1 MLQLV
6 NITKRYK
13 TGELVQTALDGV
25 SLAFRESEFVA
36 VLGPSGSGKTTL
48 LNIVG
53 GLDRYDSGDL
63 IINGVSTKEY
73 SDRNWDAYRN
83 HTIGFVFQSYNL
95 IPHQSVLANV
105 ELALTISGVS
115 RAERR
120 KRAKEALTKVGLGDQ
135 LHKRPNQMSGG
146 QMQRVAIARALVNDP
161 DVLLADEPTGALDSE
176 TGVAV
181 MELLQ
186 EVAKTR
192 LVIMVTH
199 NGELADQYA
208 TRTVRLKDGRII
220 SDTDPFDPST
230 EQSAVKGSETAESD
244 NSDGEKKSKKK
255 KVSMSFL
262 TALSLSLNNLRT
274 KKGRTFLTAFA
285 GSIGIIGI
293 AMILSL
299 STGIHNY
306 VSDIQRETLSAY
318 PIVLERE
325 PNDMLKKLLSSR
337 QDEQKERESRSDT
350 KVYSSP
356 RLYRMF
362 NAAFTGSNEKNNIS
376 AFKSYF
382 DGELS
387 NRESELSKLV
397 TAVQFGYA
405 PEMNV
410 FYQTEDGKYRNTDIS
425 NSLFGAE
432 GEDSSGMSMF
442 NMVSSRMSTLNLF
455 SELLS
460 GRDGEPIAP
469 MVEEQYTLLAGKW
482 PEEAGDIVLLLDE
495 RGEVSDNAFYALGY
509 IEDGELQDIL
519 ASVFRG
525 EELVEP
531 ERSAEFSDIIGKQFK
546 LILNFE
552 KYRRT
557 DDQSAPWEYV
567 GDDEKAMELIIKNGV
582 DLKIVGILKPGASN
596 AMEVSGA
603 FGYTRLLTDLLIE
616 RASGSELIA
625 EQQKSE
631 NENLDLI
638 TGLPFVLHS
647 EDEPTES
654 EKAKLALE
662 YFESLSDAKKVEL
675 YTSILAL
682 PDEAE
687 LSAMVDGYLS
697 MYPDREAQIELA
709 ASTFGFSKDEMR
721 EYLADYSDDELKALM
736 VEQIKSIVS
745 AQYEENAEL
754 QIAQLVR
761 ELSEPGDLF
770 GVSGYKAVAALF
782 DSRMAGE
789 SSDKLALYHD
799 KFMPA
804 KVSGSTLAERLAE
817 YGLIDENE
825 PATISI
831 YTSSFDDKEAVT
843 DAIKAYNDSVS
854 DPEDAIEYTDYV
866 ALLMSG
872 VTTMIDAV
880 SYGLIAFVAISLVVS
895 SIMIGIITYI
905 SVLERTKE
913 IGILRSIGASKRN
926 VKSVFNAETLI
937 VGFFAGL
944 LGIGVTVL
952 LCIPLNM
959 ILQKLTG
966 ISTLKAVLP
975 WKAAAVLVGIS
986 MLLTLISGLIPAGV
1000 AARKDPVTALR
1011 TE

>member
-13 TGELVQTALDGV
+13 MGELVQTALDGV
-25 SLAFRESEFVA
+25 DLAFRESEFVA

-63 IINGVSTKEY
+63 IINRVSTKEY
-73 SDRNWDAYRN
+73 SDRDWDTYRN

-95 IPHQSVLANV
+95 IPHQSVLSNV

-115 RAERR
+115 RSERR
-120 KRAKEALTKVGLGDQ
+120 RRAKEALDKVGLGDQ

-181 MELLQ
+181 MELLR

-199 NGELADQYA
+199 NGELAEQYA

-220 SDTDPFDPST
+220 SDTDPFDPSSERSGEIKKT
-230 EQSAVKGSETAESD
+230 EAPEGVENKRKT
-244 NSDGEKKSKKK
+244 KKK

-306 VSDIQRETLSAY
+306 VSDTQRETLSSY

-325 PNDMLKKLLSSR
+325 PNDMLKKLLTAR
-337 QDEQKERESRSDT
+337 QGDKEKRESRSET
-350 KVYSSP
+350 RVYSSP

-376 AFKSYF
+376 AFKSCF
-382 DGELS
+382 DAKLS
-387 NRESELSKLV
+387 DKESELSKLV
-397 TAVQFGYA
+397 TAVQYGYE
-405 PEMNV
+405 PELNV
-410 FYQTEDGKYRNTDIS
+410 YFETEVGKYKNTDIS
-425 NSLFGAE
+425 QSLFSGE
-432 GEDSSGMSMF
+432 GDDSAATSMF
-442 NMVSSRMSTLNLF
+442 SMVSSRMSTMNLF

-460 GRDGEPIAP
+460 GRDGEPLAP
-469 MVEEQYTLLAGKW
+469 MVKEQYTLLAGNW

-509 IEDGELQDIL
+509 IEDEELQSIL
-519 ASVFRG
+519 SSVFKG
-525 EELVEP
+525 EELEEP
-531 ERSAEFSDIIGKQFK
+531 ERSAEFSEIIGRQLK

-557 DDQSAPWEYV
+557 DDAQAPWEYV

-582 DLKIVGILKPGASN
+582 DLKIVGILKPGSSS
-596 AMEVSGA
+596 AMEASGA

-625 EQQKSE
+625 EQQKGE

-638 TGLPFVLHS
+638 TGLPFVLS
-647 EDEPTES
+647 DEDEPTRS
-654 EKAKLALE
+654 EKAQLALE
-662 YFESLSDAKKVEL
+662 YFASLNDAKKVEL

-687 LSAMVDGYLS
+687 LDSMVDGYLS
-697 MYPDREAQIELA
+697 IYPDREAQIELA
-709 ASTFGFSKDEMR
+709 ASSFGFSKDEMR
-721 EYLADYSDDELKALM
+721 EYLADYSDEELKALM
-736 VEQIKSIVS
+736 VEQIKNIVS
-745 AQYEENAEL
+745 SKYEENAEL

-761 ELSEPGDLF
+761 DLSEPGDLF

-782 DSRMAGE
+782 DDRMAGE
-789 SSDKLALYHD
+789 SVDKLALYHD

-804 KVSGSTLAERLAE
+804 KVSGSTLSERLKE
-817 YGLIDENE
+817 FGLIDKSE

-843 DAIKAYNDSVS
+843 DAIKAYNESVS
-854 DPEDAIEYTDYV
+854 DPDDAIEYTDYV

-959 ILQKLTG
+959 IIQKLTG
-966 ISTLKAVLP
+966 IETLRAVLP
-975 WKAAAVLVGIS
+975 LKAAAVLVGIS

>member
-25 SLAFRESEFVA
+25 DLAFRESEFVA

-63 IINGVSTKEY
+63 IINRVSTKEY
-73 SDRNWDAYRN
+73 SDRDWDTYRN

-95 IPHQSVLANV
+95 IPHQSVLSNV

-115 RAERR
+115 RSERR
-120 KRAKEALTKVGLGDQ
+120 RRAKEALDKVGLGDQ

-181 MELLQ
+181 MELLR

-199 NGELADQYA
+199 NGELAEQYA

-220 SDTDPFDPST
+220 SDTDPFDPSSERSGEIKKT
-230 EQSAVKGSETAESD
+230 EAPEGVENKRKT
-244 NSDGEKKSKKK
+244 KKK

-306 VSDIQRETLSAY
+306 VSDTQRETLSSY

-325 PNDMLKKLLSSR
+325 PNDMLKKLLTAR
-337 QDEQKERESRSDT
+337 QGDKEKRESRSET
-350 KVYSSP
+350 RVYSSP

-376 AFKSYF
+376 AFKSCF
-382 DGELS
+382 DAKLS
-387 NRESELSKLV
+387 DKESELSKLV
-397 TAVQFGYA
+397 TAVQYGYE
-405 PEMNV
+405 PELNV
-410 FYQTEDGKYRNTDIS
+410 YFETEVGKYKNTDIS
-425 NSLFGAE
+425 QSLFSGE
-432 GEDSSGMSMF
+432 GDDSAATSMF
-442 NMVSSRMSTLNLF
+442 SMVSSRMSTMNLF

-460 GRDGEPIAP
+460 GRDGEPLAP
-469 MVEEQYTLLAGKW
+469 MVKEQYTLLAGNW

-509 IEDGELQDIL
+509 IEDEELQSIL
-519 ASVFRG
+519 SSVFKG
-525 EELVEP
+525 EELEEP
-531 ERSAEFSDIIGKQFK
+531 ERSAEFSEIIGRQLK

-557 DDQSAPWEYV
+557 DDAQAPWEYV

-582 DLKIVGILKPGASN
+582 DLKIVGILKPGSSS
-596 AMEVSGA
+596 AMEASGA

-625 EQQKSE
+625 EQQKGE

-638 TGLPFVLHS
+638 TGLPFVLS
-647 EDEPTES
+647 DEDEPTRS
-654 EKAKLALE
+654 EKAQLALE
-662 YFESLSDAKKVEL
+662 YFASLNDAKKVEL

-687 LSAMVDGYLS
+687 LDSMVDGYLS
-697 MYPDREAQIELA
+697 IYPDREAQIELA
-709 ASTFGFSKDEMR
+709 ASSFGFSKDEMR
-721 EYLADYSDDELKALM
+721 EYLADYSDEELKALM
-736 VEQIKSIVS
+736 VEQIKNIVS
-745 AQYEENAEL
+745 SKYEENAEL

-761 ELSEPGDLF
+761 DLSEPGDLF

-782 DSRMAGE
+782 DDRMAGE
-789 SSDKLALYHD
+789 SVDKLALYHD

-804 KVSGSTLAERLAE
+804 KVSGSTLSERLKE
-817 YGLIDENE
+817 FGLIDKSE

-843 DAIKAYNDSVS
+843 DAIKAYNESVS
-854 DPEDAIEYTDYV
+854 DPDDAIEYTDYV

-959 ILQKLTG
+959 IIQKLTG
-966 ISTLKAVLP
+966 IETLRAVLP
-975 WKAAAVLVGIS
+975 LKAAAVLVGIS

>member
-1 MLQLV
+1 MLKLLD
-6 NITKRYK
+6 ISKRYK

-25 SLAFRESEFVA
+25 SLAFRRSEFVA

-48 LNIVG
+48 LNIIG

-63 IINGVSTKEY
+63 IINNVSTKEY

-120 KRAKEALTKVGLGDQ
+120 RRAKEALTKVGLGDQ

-181 MELLQ
+181 MELLS

-199 NGELADQYA
+199 NGELAEQYA
-208 TRTVRLKDGRII
+208 TRTVRLKDGRIV
-220 SDTDPFDPST
+220 SDTDPFDPSAERAAELSAEY
-230 EQSAVKGSETAESD
+230 EQPIKG
-244 NSDGEKKSKKK
+244 KKKK

-274 KKGRTFLTAFA
+274 KKGRTLLTAFA

-306 VSDIQRETLSAY
+306 VSDIQRETLASY

-325 PNDMLKKLLSSR
+325 PNDMLKTLLSANR
-337 QDEQKERESRSDT
+337 ADREERESRSDT

-362 NAAFTGSNEKNNIS
+362 NAAFTGGSEKNNIA
-376 AFKSYF
+376 AFKQYF
-382 DGELS
+382 DNELETADSELS
-387 NRESELSKLV
+387 NLV
-397 TAVQFGYA
+397 TAVQFGYE
-405 PEMNV
+405 PDINV
-410 FYQTEDGKYRNTDIS
+410 YFLNSEGEYKNTDLS
-425 NSLFGAE
+425 RSLFGGE
-432 GEDSSGMSMF
+432 SGEDSTGMSMF
-442 NMVSSRMSTLNLF
+442 NMVSSRMSSMDLF
-455 SELLS
+455 TE
-460 GRDGEPIAP
+460 
-469 MVEEQYTLLAGKW
+469 LLAGRNGETVAPMLKEQYKLLAGNW
-482 PEEAGDIVLLLDE
+482 PEKAGEIVLLLDE
-495 RGEVSDNAFYALGY
+495 RGEITDNAFYALGY
-509 IEDGELQDIL
+509 IEEQELKDL
-519 ASVFRG
+519 MNAVFKG
-525 EELVEP
+525 EELAEP
-531 ERSAEFSDIIGKQFK
+531 ERSAEFSELIGKEFK
-546 LILNFE
+546 LVLNFE

-557 DDQSAPWEYV
+557 ENSAMPWEYI
-567 GDDEKAMELIIKNGV
+567 GDDEKAMELVIKNGL
-582 DLKIVGILKPGASN
+582 DLSIVGIVKPDSSS
-596 AMEVSGA
+596 AMQFSGA
-603 FGYTRLLTDLLIE
+603 FGYTHLLTEKLIE
-616 RASGSELIA
+616 MAADSELIA
-625 EQQKSE
+625 EQKKPE
-631 NENLDLI
+631 NENYDLI
-638 TGLPFVLHS
+638 TGLPFVLS
-647 EDEPTES
+647 QEDIPTES
-654 EKAKLALE
+654 EKARLVLE
-662 YFESLSDAKKVEL
+662 YFGTLNDAQKVDI
-675 YTSILAL
+675 YTKILAM
-682 PDEAE
+682 PNEAE
-687 LSAMVDGYLS
+687 LSSMVEGYLEQYS
-697 MYPDREAQIELA
+697 DRETQIELA
-709 ASTFGFSKDEMR
+709 AATFGFSKDEMR
-721 EYLADYSDDELKALM
+721 EYLAEYSDEELKALM
-736 VEQIKSIVS
+736 SEQIRSIVS
-745 AQYEENAEL
+745 AKYEENAKL
-754 QIAQLVR
+754 QVAQLV
-761 ELSEPGDLF
+761 SQFAEPGDLF
-770 GVSGYKAVAALF
+770 GVTGYRAVAGMF
-782 DSRMAGE
+782 DAQMAGE
-789 SSDKLALYHD
+789 SSETLARYHD
-799 KFMPA
+799 RFMPD
-804 KVSGSTLAERLAE
+804 KVSGATLSERLTE
-817 YGLIDENE
+817 FGEIDENE

-843 DAIKAYNDSVS
+843 DAIEAYNERVE

-913 IGILRSIGASKRN
+913 IGILRSIGASKHN

-937 VGFFAGL
+937 VGFFSGL
-944 LGIGVTVL
+944 LGIALTVL
-952 LCIPLNM
+952 LCIPLNI

-975 WKAAAVLVGIS
+975 IKAAVVLVCIS

>member
-1 MLQLV
+1 MLQLS

-63 IINGVSTKEY
+63 IINGISTKEY

-120 KRAKEALTKVGLGDQ
+120 RRAKEALVKVGLGDQ

-176 TGVAV
+176 TGIAV

-199 NGELADQYA
+199 NGELAEQYA

-220 SDTDPFDPST
+220 SDTDPFDPSVPEPDRT
-230 EQSAVKGSETAESD
+230 LEQNGEAAAET
-244 NSDGEKKSKKK
+244 NGHKKKK

-306 VSDIQRETLSAY
+306 VSDIQRETLASY

-325 PNDMLKKLLSSR
+325 PNDMLKKLLTAR
-337 QDEQKERESRSDT
+337 QGDREARASRSEDR
-350 KVYSSP
+350 VYSSP

-376 AFKSYF
+376 AFKKHL
-382 DGELS
+382 DGELENADS
-387 NRESELSKLV
+387 RLSSLV
-397 TAVQFGYA
+397 SAVQFGYK
-405 PEMNV
+405 PELNV
-410 FYQTEDGKYRNTDIS
+410 YFQNAEGAYKNTDLS
-425 NSLFGAE
+425 SSLFG
-432 GEDSSGMSMF
+432 GESGDDSAATSMF
-442 NMVSSRMSTLNLF
+442 NMVSSRMNGMDLF
-455 SELLS
+455 SELLGGRNGEPVAPMITEQYKLLS
-460 GRDGEPIAP
+460 GR
-469 MVEEQYTLLAGKW
+469 W
-482 PEEAGDIVLLLDE
+482 PESAEEIVLLLDE
-495 RGEVSDNAFYALGY
+495 RGEIIDNAFYALGY
-509 IEDGELQDIL
+509 IEEQELKDL
-519 ASVFRG
+519 LSAVFKG
-525 EELVEP
+525 EELEEP
-531 ERSAEFSDIIGKQFK
+531 ERSAEFSEIIGKRFK

-552 KYRRT
+552 KYRR
-557 DDQSAPWEYV
+557 SESGSSEWEYI
-567 GDDEKAMELIIKNGV
+567 GDDEKAMELIIKNGI
-582 DLKIVGILKPGASN
+582 DLEIVGIVKPDSSS
-596 AMEVSGA
+596 AMQFTGA
-603 FGYTRLLTDLLIE
+603 FGYTTLLTDKLIE
-616 RASGSELIA
+616 RSADSELIS
-625 EQQKSE
+625 EQKKPE

-638 TGLPFVLHS
+638 SGLPFVIS
-647 EDEPTES
+647 DEDTPSQS
-654 EKAKLALE
+654 EKSRLVSE
-662 YFESLSDAKKVEL
+662 YFSTLNDAQKVDI
-675 YTSILAL
+675 YTKILAM

-687 LSAMVDGYLS
+687 LAAMVDGYLS
-697 MYPDREAQIELA
+697 MYPDREAQIELS

-721 EYLADYSDDELKALM
+721 EYLADYSDEELKALM
-736 VEQIKSIVS
+736 VEQIKTIVS
-745 AQYEENAEL
+745 AQHEENAKL

-761 ELSEPGDLF
+761 DSSQPGDLF

-782 DSRMAGE
+782 DGQMAGE
-789 SSDKLALYHD
+789 SEAKLAVYHD

-817 YGLIDENE
+817 YGFIDENE

-831 YTSSFDDKEAVT
+831 YTSSFDDKEEVT

>member
-1 MLQLV
+1 
-6 NITKRYK
+6 
-13 TGELVQTALDGV
+13 
-25 SLAFRESEFVA
+25 
-36 VLGPSGSGKTTL
+36 
-48 LNIVG
+48 
-53 GLDRYDSGDL
+53 
-63 IINGVSTKEY
+63 
-73 SDRNWDAYRN
+73 
-83 HTIGFVFQSYNL
+83 
-95 IPHQSVLANV
+95 
-105 ELALTISGVS
+105 
-115 RAERR
+115 
-120 KRAKEALTKVGLGDQ
+120 
-135 LHKRPNQMSGG
+135 
-146 QMQRVAIARALVNDP
+146 
-161 DVLLADEPTGALDSE
+161 
-176 TGVAV
+176 
-181 MELLQ
+181 
-186 EVAKTR
+186 
-192 LVIMVTH
+192 MVTH
-199 NGELADQYA
+199 NGELAEQYA

-220 SDTDPFDPST
+220 SDTDPFDPSSERSGEIKKT
-230 EQSAVKGSETAESD
+230 EAPEGVENKRKT
-244 NSDGEKKSKKK
+244 KKK

-306 VSDIQRETLSAY
+306 VSDTQRETLSSY

-325 PNDMLKKLLSSR
+325 PNDMLKKLLTAR
-337 QDEQKERESRSDT
+337 QGDKEKRESRSET
-350 KVYSSP
+350 RVYSSP

-376 AFKSYF
+376 AFKSCF
-382 DGELS
+382 DAKLS
-387 NRESELSKLV
+387 DKESELSKLV
-397 TAVQFGYA
+397 TAVQYGYE
-405 PEMNV
+405 PELNV
-410 FYQTEDGKYRNTDIS
+410 YFETEVGKYKNTDIS
-425 NSLFGAE
+425 QSLFSGE
-432 GEDSSGMSMF
+432 GDDSAATSMF
-442 NMVSSRMSTLNLF
+442 SMVSSRMSTMNLF

-460 GRDGEPIAP
+460 GRDGEPLAP
-469 MVEEQYTLLAGKW
+469 MVKEQYTLLAGNW

-509 IEDGELQDIL
+509 IEDEELQSIL
-519 ASVFRG
+519 SSVFKG
-525 EELVEP
+525 EELEEP
-531 ERSAEFSDIIGKQFK
+531 ERSAEFSEIIGRQLK

-557 DDQSAPWEYV
+557 DDAQAPWEYV

-582 DLKIVGILKPGASN
+582 DLKIVGILKPGSSS
-596 AMEVSGA
+596 AMEASGA

-625 EQQKSE
+625 EQQKGE

-638 TGLPFVLHS
+638 TGLPFVLS
-647 EDEPTES
+647 DEDEPTRS
-654 EKAKLALE
+654 EKAQLALE
-662 YFESLSDAKKVEL
+662 YFASLNDAKKVEL

-687 LSAMVDGYLS
+687 LDSMVDGYLS
-697 MYPDREAQIELA
+697 IYPDREAQIELA
-709 ASTFGFSKDEMR
+709 ASSFGFSKDEMR
-721 EYLADYSDDELKALM
+721 EYLADYSDEELKALM
-736 VEQIKSIVS
+736 VEQIKNIVS
-745 AQYEENAEL
+745 SKYEENAEL

-761 ELSEPGDLF
+761 DLSEPGDLF

-782 DSRMAGE
+782 DDRMAGE
-789 SSDKLALYHD
+789 SVDKLALYHD

-804 KVSGSTLAERLAE
+804 KVSGSTLSERLKE
-817 YGLIDENE
+817 FGLIDKSE

-843 DAIKAYNDSVS
+843 DAIKAYNESVS
-854 DPEDAIEYTDYV
+854 DPDDAIEYTDYV

-959 ILQKLTG
+959 IIQKLTG
-966 ISTLKAVLP
+966 IETLRAVLP
-975 WKAAAVLVGIS
+975 LKAAAVLVGIS